1 LIEASGLHHFGSSQK
16 KSEFFWRTPD
26 NDLPTCDTICCLAIR
41 DPEELFFSGGLVA
54 GPETLDIVGRV
65 DVMKSKNRVWAGAT
79 RVLARLMGRTQRPAR
94 LRRQPVANVEALES
108 RQLLAATAPGWEDV
122 SRLSLSF
129 APDGTSVAGQNS
141 SLQTKLSALG
151 PTAVWQQTIL
161 DAFQAWAVNTR
172 VNVGLM
178 SDSGVAAGTSGDLQ
192 HDSRFGDIRVLGAA
206 LSPDAAALSAMK
218 NETLAGAWFGDLV
231 INTDYSIPN
240 LDALYNIALHEAG
253 HILGLTHSTDPTSPM
268 YPILQVNG
276 RKSPTSDDLAWLIT
290 LNGNRD
296 FDSFDAAS
304 SVGNDALSN
313 ASVLTTNGNT
323 GWQDGKVPVIAWAE
337 IQSAADVDYFKINA
351 AAGYTGPVSFR
362 LQTSGLSQFQG
373 SIQVFNESGV
383 LLGASGATGS
393 NADQKVTVGAMTGS
407 DVFYVR
413 ISAVNSGS
421 ASEGSFALVATC
433 DNAVRATTGFIQQVV
448 ATVGQDLSADEL
460 STLLLG
466 EGSGN
471 EKKEFDSDLGNHV
484 VKADTL
490 SETAKFAAIGQIST
504 ASEADLFRFRVAA
517 DGQRLTATVRALS
530 NQGLLPA
537 LTLVDRHG
545 NASATTVLT
554 NGLGVYTIQSE
565 GLVTGRNYYLK
576 VDGLTH
582 TGPYATGAYKL
593 SMRLGTTQV
602 AHTEYVSGNL
612 SGSTQADLYKFDLT
626 GPQVFQ
632 WAVQTNA
639 TNSVGLATVEVSL
652 FDSNGKLKF
661 QMVGLPGQLRTADH
675 VLLGA
680 GTYYVKVA
688 AVRSADASSAV
699 AINYKLKG
707 SSISDPISVVGTDTS
722 SSGATGTL
730 TSGTSDPTFQSVLWN
745 SAPVYS
751 TSSSTSVDTNTIYD
765 STWNTGYLV

>member
-1 LIEASGLHHFGSSQK
+1 
-16 KSEFFWRTPD
+16 
-26 NDLPTCDTICCLAIR
+26 
-41 DPEELFFSGGLVA
+41 
-54 GPETLDIVGRV
+54 
-65 DVMKSKNRVWAGAT
+65 MKSKNRVWAGAT

-178 SDSGVAAGTSGDLQ
+178 GDSGVAAGTSGDLQ
-192 HDSRFGDIRVLGAA
+192 HDSLFGDIRVLGAS

-218 NETLAGAWFGDLV
+218 NETLAGAWFGDFV
-231 INTDYSIPN
+231 INTDYTIPS

-253 HILGLTHSTDPTSPM
+253 HILGLAPSTDPASPM
-268 YPILQVNG
+268 YQVLQTTG
-276 RKSPTSDDLAWLIT
+276 RKAPTADDIAWLIAANGDRNHDRYDAAAT
-290 LNGNRD
+290 NGN
-296 FDSFDAAS
+296 
-304 SVGNDALSN
+304 GTLST
-313 ASVLTTNGNT
+313 ASVLSTVGDFGWNG
-323 GWQDGKVPVIAWAE
+323 GDAPIVAWAE
-337 IQSAADVDYFKINA
+337 IQTAGDVDVFQIRATSDYA
-351 AAGYTGPVSFR
+351 GPVSFR
-362 LQTSGLSQFQG
+362 LQTTGLSQFQG
-373 SIQVFNESGV
+373 SIQVFNSAGV
-383 LLGASGATGS
+383 LLGSATATGS
-393 NADQKVTVGAMTGS
+393 NSDQKVTISATTGS
-407 DVFYVR
+407 EVFFVR
-413 ISAVNSGS
+413 ISSANSS
-421 ASEGSFALVATC
+421 AASEGSYAIVATC
-433 DNAVRATTGFIQQVV
+433 DGKVKASNSFIRQVV
-448 ATVGQDLSADEL
+448 ATVGQDLSAEKL
-460 STLLLG
+460 SKLLLG
-466 EGSGN
+466 SAGDDEP
-471 EKKEFDSDLGNHV
+471 KEYDSETGKNV

-490 SETAKFAAIGQIST
+490 AATSKFAAIAQIST
-504 ASEADLFRFRVAA
+504 TTDIDLFRFRVAT
-517 DGQRLTATVRALS
+517 DGQRLTATVRALADH
-530 NQGLLPA
+530 GLLPA
-537 LTLVDRHG
+537 LTLVDRQG
-545 NASATTVLT
+545 NAYPTTVLT

-602 AHTEYVSGNL
+602 AQTEYVSGNL

-626 GPQVFQ
+626 SPQVFQ

-639 TNSVGLATVEVSL
+639 ANNVGLATVEVSL

-688 AVRSADASSAV
+688 AVRSTDASSAV
-699 AINYKLKG
+699 AISYKLKG

-722 SSGATGTL
+722 SSGATGTM

-751 TSSSTSVDTNTIYD
+751 TSSSTTVDTNTIYD

>member
-1 LIEASGLHHFGSSQK
+1 
-16 KSEFFWRTPD
+16 
-26 NDLPTCDTICCLAIR
+26 LAIR

-554 NGLGVYTIQSE
+554 N
-565 GLVTGRNYYLK
+565 
-576 VDGLTH
+576 
-582 TGPYATGAYKL
+582 
-593 SMRLGTTQV
+593 
-602 AHTEYVSGNL
+602 
-612 SGSTQADLYKFDLT
+612 STQADLYKFDLT